1 MQADFLAFLTWY
13 LVTSLAAVAALPLA
27 FRLFT
32 FLPDRGYAF
41 ARPLGLLATTY
52 IFWLFVSL
60 GFLRNDGGSVFVAAG
75 VVLALGAFWL
85 NRAGLADL
93 RAWLAAQRS
102 YVLGVEALFLAA
114 FAVWAWVR
122 AYNPDIAGTEKPME
136 FMFIN
141 SILRSESFPPNDA
154 WLSGHPIS
162 YYYYGYVLMAALVKV
177 TGVASSVAF
186 NLGIALLFALACTG
200 ALGVGVNLIALAKAD
215 SGQWTEED
223 NLSEQPTLTFRLLP
237 SFWPALLAPLF
248 IVVAGNFY
256 GVIALAH
263 ANGWA
268 ANLQIPAVYYDF
280 GTPQPGVDPR
290 FLSDFEQPPGARVG
304 LVNVYEW
311 LDLKG
316 ANTIPAEN
324 TTGQFIVDPGFWWW
338 FSGARV
344 THEKN
349 LTGKVDEAITE
360 MPAFSFILGDM
371 HPHVLGLPFVFIAIA
386 LALNWLLWAVQIH
399 LLIDEPR
406 ETPRPWHMQLRATLT
421 ALFQPVLGSVL
432 FTGWLLGGLVF
443 MNTWDFPMYLF
454 VVVAA
459 LAVGFGLAW
468 GWDGLLKNWLV
479 LAVFAGAVAVIGI
492 GLFLPFYFTFQS
504 QAGGILPNL
513 IYPTRFQQTAV
524 MFAHVLMAAVVMVI
538 WLAWRGREVLDRRAA
553 WWAGG
558 GLLAGLILV
567 ATALTLGA
575 TLNPA
580 LVTFVEDALRPLAL
594 SEAFGLMLQRRLVDS
609 FTSLLTASMV
619 GLCVGLAIGV
629 LRSRPTLHASR
640 FTLFQPPTLFTLIL
654 LLTGAMLVLGPEF
667 VYLRDGFGTRMNTIF
682 KFYFQAWVMWGV
694 AGAFGL
700 WLLSQQA
707 RAWVVNTMTIIMS
720 VAVTASLVYTLAGVY
735 SKAGRFAGTPT
746 LDGLTYFRNIFPNEW
761 AAIQWLNANVT
772 GTPHVMEAVGG
783 SYSEYGRIAMGTG
796 LPTVIGWPWHEWQWR
811 GAKYFDEHAAARE
824 GQVQEFYLARDW
836 PTTLALL
843 DKYNI
848 QYVVV
853 SDLERRKYNRI
864 DTRRFEQY
872 MRVAFSAGDLI
883 IYERLDSA
891 SSR

>member
-1 MQADFLAFLTWY
+1 MLNNDFVAFISWY
-13 LVTSLAAVAALPLA
+13 LVTSLAAVAALPLT

-32 FLPDRGYAF
+32 FLPDRGYAL

-52 IFWLFVSL
+52 VFWLLASL
-60 GFLRNDGGSVFVAAG
+60 GFFRNDSGSVIVAAG

-85 NRAGLADL
+85 NRSGLAQL
-93 RAWLAAQRS
+93 RAWLMAQRG
-102 YVLGVEALFLAA
+102 YVLGVEAVFLLA
-114 FAVWAWVR
+114 FGIWTWVR
-122 AYNPDIAGTEKPME
+122 AYNPEIAGTEKPME

-141 SILRSESFPPNDA
+141 AILRSESFPPNDA

-162 YYYYGYVLMAALVKV
+162 YYYYGYVLIAALVKV

-186 NLGIALLFALACTG
+186 NLGLALLFALACIG
-200 ALGVGVNLIALAKAD
+200 ALGVAVNLIALTKTAD
-215 SGQWTEED
+215 EPETAEED
-223 NLSEQPTLTFRLLP
+223 AAHRASSVVTPA
-237 SFWPALLAPLF
+237 FWPALLAPLF

-256 GVIALAH
+256 GIIALAH

-268 ANLQIPAVYYDF
+268 ANLPVPAVYYDF
-280 GTPQPGVDPR
+280 GTPKPGVDPR

-304 LVNVYEW
+304 LLNIYEW

-316 ANTIPAEN
+316 ANTVPAEN
-324 TTGQFIVDPGFWWW
+324 TTGRFVVDPGFWWW

-360 MPAFSFILGDM
+360 MPAFSFILGDV

-386 LALNWLLWAVQIH
+386 LALNWLLWAKTQPLPENSRSFIASVRR
-399 LLIDEPR
+399 LPSVVFNLIF
-406 ETPRPWHMQLRATLT
+406 T
-421 ALFQPVLGSVL
+421 A
-432 FTGWLLGGLVF
+432 WLLGGLVF

-454 VVVAA
+454 VVVAS
-459 LAVGFGLAW
+459 LAAGLGLAW

-479 LAVFAGAVAVIGI
+479 LVAFALAVTILGVV
-492 GLFLPFYFTFQS
+492 LFLPFYFTFQS

-513 IYPTRFQQTAV
+513 IYPTRFQQTVV
-524 MFAHVLMAAVVMVI
+524 MFAHVLMGAVMVVL
-538 WLAWRGREVLDRRAA
+538 WLAWRGREVFDRRAA

-575 TLNPA
+575 TLNET

-594 SEAFGLMLQRRLVDS
+594 SEAFSLMLQRRLVDS
-609 FTSLLTASMV
+609 FTSLLTTAMV
-619 GLCVGLAIGV
+619 GLCVGLGV
-629 LRSRPTLHASR
+629 GILRSRPTLHASR
-640 FTLFQPPTLFTLIL
+640 FTLAQPTILFTLVL
-654 LLTGAMLVLGPEF
+654 LLTGALLVLGPEF

-700 WLLSQQA
+700 WLISQYA
-707 RAWVVNTMTIIMS
+707 RVSIANAVTAVMS
-720 VAVTASLVYTLAGVY
+720 VAVTASLVYTIAGVY
-735 SKAGRFAGTPT
+735 SKAGQFNNLQPT
-746 LDGLTYFRNIFPNEW
+746 LDGLIHLKNGWPNEW

-811 GAKYFDEHAAARE
+811 GSKYFDEHAAARE

-836 PTTLALL
+836 PATLALL
-843 DKYNI
+843 DKYDI

-853 SDLERRKYNRI
+853 SDLERRKYNRV
-864 DTRRFEQY
+864 DTRRFEQF
-872 MRVAFSAGDLI
+872 MRVAFSAGDLV
-883 IYERLDSA
+883 IYERLDSTQ
-891 SSR
+891 SR